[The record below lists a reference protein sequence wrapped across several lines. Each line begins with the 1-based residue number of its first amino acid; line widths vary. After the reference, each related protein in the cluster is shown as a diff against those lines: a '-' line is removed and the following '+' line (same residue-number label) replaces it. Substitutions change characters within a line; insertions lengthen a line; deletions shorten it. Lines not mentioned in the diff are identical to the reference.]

1 MPGKKPS
8 GQWLVWLTLATFAV
22 ITALAVGMPEGQA
35 RLRFFALGMRCGAED
50 RQSGITYASDA
61 PGLKVWRSSFTW
73 TPNDKALLLRF
84 FASSPEEE
92 TRAVSAFMAGYKCG
106 FMPPVYWLAISLPL
120 VLLVVVIVRRRAGR
134 AAKGSLS

>member
-1 MPGKKPS
+1 MPS
-8 GQWLVWLTLATFAV
+8 GKLNRRRLVWLTLAAFAV
-22 ITALAVGMPEGQA
+22 ITAIAAGMPEGQA
-35 RLRFFALGMRCGAED
+35 RLRFFALGVKCGAED

-61 PGLKVWRSSFTW
+61 PWLKVWRSSFTG

-92 TRAVSAFMAGYKCG
+92 TRFVSVFMAGYNCG

-120 VLLVVVIVRRRAGR
+120 ALLVVVIVRRRAGR